1 MNIPGA
7 NEAFR
12 LIEWVGTYIPQA
24 KNNAKEIIIKEVH
37 EMLPRTG
44 MTFVRIAGVSGAL
57 SVALGA
63 YGAHKY
69 APETSDPTLRRVF
82 ETGNKYHMLHSIA
95 LLAVPL
101 TRKPNLVGTCM
112 VTGMLLFSGSCYYH
126 AFTGST
132 AIRKATPYGGMLLI
146 AAWLFAAL

>member
-1 MNIPGA
+1 MNIPGV
-7 NEAFR
+7 NEALR
-12 LIEWVGTYIPQA
+12 VLEWAGSYLPQA
-24 KNNAKEIIIKEVH
+24 KQDAKEIIIKEVH
-37 EMLPRTG
+37 EMLPKTG
-44 MTFVRIAGVSGAL
+44 QIFVRIAGVSGAL

-69 APETSDPTLRRVF
+69 QPETSDPTLRRVF

-101 TRKPNLVGTCM
+101 TRRPNLVGTCM
-112 VTGMLLFSGSCYYH
+112 LSGMILFSGSCYYH

-132 AIRKATPYGGMLLI
+132 VVRKATPYGGMLLI